1 MIPLSFDV
9 MSKIKGG
16 KVDIATFPP
25 FTCTTLT

>member
-25 FTCTTLT
+25 FTTSSA